1 MPRPKQLFI
10 SHANADRK
18 FLERLSELLAD
29 YHIRFWHSRKDIRGA
44 QQWHDEIGAALRKCD
59 WFLLV
64 LSPSVFKS
72 KWVKRELAFALRENR
87 YNDRIVPIIA
97 RRCDFGELSWTLPAF
112 EVVDFSRNFA
122 KGSEE
127 LLRIWNI
134 PYRGRPRKP
143 R

>member
-1 MPRPKQLFI
+1 MARPKRLFI

-18 FLERLSELLAD
+18 FLERLSKLLAD
-29 YHIRFWHSRKDIRGA
+29 HHLRFWHSRKDIRGA

-64 LSPSVFKS
+64 LSPSVLKS
-72 KWVKRELAFALRENR
+72 KWVKRELAFALQENR

-97 RRCDFGELSWTLPAF
+97 RRCDFGKLSWTLPSF
-112 EVVDFSRNFA
+112 EVVDFSKDFA
-122 KGSEE
+122 KGCEE

-134 PYRGRPRKP
+134 RYQGLSKRR
-143 R
+143 